1 MMRPTLLARI
11 LTTSL
16 LVLTLSGTG
25 HAGDVTLAWDANTE
39 SGIAG
44 YLLWYGPQPGSYVN
58 SIDVGNR
65 TQWTISGL
73 TAGQRYY
80 FALQAYDSTRT
91 MSLTSTEVSV
101 AVEADAAEAPPSGAG
116 NTTACKTLRPG
127 PDWVCNTKTGG
138 WLPPGHPDAAGGS
151 SSATAGDTTTPCTSI
166 RPGPDWVCNA
176 KTGGWLPPG
185 HPDARAAATSEAPTT
200 DGTQGEVLYLYQS
213 AAGSALTGWIVLL
226 PDASAPD
233 RFDVYRKNARIGQW
247 STAGGDGGAQLT
259 YTAGPADL
267 TVAGAADL
275 VAWRPSTGIWYM
287 LKSTDGT
294 VFALQTMV
302 QWGFG
307 AAKDIPVPGDYDGDA
322 RIDLAVWRPSSA
334 TWYVLKSSESYDV
347 ARHLAVQWGESGDAP
362 VQGDYDGDGRTDLS
376 VWRSSTSTSLVL
388 KSSEGYSAQQCL
400 AVQYG
405 AGTTASPCS
414 ATVRASGS

>member
-11 LTTSL
+11 LTTGL

-25 HAGDVTLAWDANTE
+25 HAGEVTLAWDANTE
-39 SGIAG
+39 SGVAG

-73 TAGQRYY
+73 PAGQRYY

-101 AVEADAAEAPPSGAG
+101 AVEADTAEASPSGAG
-116 NTTACKTLRPG
+116 NTTACKTQRPG
-127 PDWVCNTKTGG
+127 PDWVCNT
-138 WLPPGHPDAAGGS
+138 
-151 SSATAGDTTTPCTSI
+151 
-166 RPGPDWVCNA
+166 

-213 AAGSALTGWIVLL
+213 ATGSALTGWIVLL

-287 LKSTDGT
+287 LKSTDGS
-294 VFALQTMV
+294 VFSLQTMV

-322 RIDLAVWRPSSA
+322 RIDLAVWWPSSA